1 LARLIETSCVEGRS
15 TPNSGHFPANVGAV
29 AVKKHR
35 SETPGYVRLNSLI
48 LFVNLADN
56 RGPDQRRSGPHPERI
71 SSCYIKALRSSQ
83 LGSGFGAYSQFYAR
97 YYNETRTHLALDKD
111 ARFSPSSANRC
122 GQVTCHP
129 GRTSSQLRP
138 CLGFRYAQDPSFPVN
153 LSCRLRWA
161 PDRICKSDYLA
172 GGGNVVRRRGRRLGQ
187 SNSQTHQILFSQ
199 VASFSSLVRWM
210 LDQ

>member
-1 LARLIETSCVEGRS
+1 MTVIQ
-15 TPNSGHFPANVGAV
+15 V
-29 AVKKHR
+29 AIPVLRVKKHR

-129 GRTSSQLRP
+129 GRTSSPLRP
-138 CLGFRYAQDPSFPVN
+138 R
-153 LSCRLRWA
+153 LSCRYTHTNKESQPCGLAASSISSAAAPRKPLAPRSRQHRPPRVLRA
-161 PDRICKSDYLA
+161 ASLDEDRLA
-172 GGGNVVRRRGRRLGQ
+172 GPGQARRTPATELDRGTVWVREP
-187 SNSQTHQILFSQ
+187 
-199 VASFSSLVRWM
+199 
-210 LDQ
+210 